1 MSDLQSIVDR
11 FEIEALRGES
21 TDAAMMRDWDRFAS
35 LFTPDGAWRIPDVG
49 VEFEGR
55 EAIRDGIARL
65 QENLWEFFV
74 QNTHPGTI
82 QVDGD
87 TATGRAYIEEF
98 GRFSD
103 GRSQVN
109 YSIYHDRY
117 RRTPDGWRFE
127 ERRFE
132 VRYFDTT
139 PLVGSTGARSTP
151 VDAS

>member
-1 MSDLQSIVDR
+1 
-11 FEIEALRGES
+11 EIEALRGES

-55 EAIRDGIARL
+55 EAIRAGIARL
-65 QENLWEFFV
+65 QDNLWEFFV

-103 GRSQVN
+103 GRSHWN
-109 YSIYHDRY
+109 YSLYHHHY
-117 RRTPDGWRFE
+117 QRTPDGWKVT
-127 ERRFE
+127 ERVFE
-132 VRYFDTT
+132 VRYFDDT
-139 PLVGSTGARSTP
+139 PLTGTP
-151 VDAS
+151 GERIT